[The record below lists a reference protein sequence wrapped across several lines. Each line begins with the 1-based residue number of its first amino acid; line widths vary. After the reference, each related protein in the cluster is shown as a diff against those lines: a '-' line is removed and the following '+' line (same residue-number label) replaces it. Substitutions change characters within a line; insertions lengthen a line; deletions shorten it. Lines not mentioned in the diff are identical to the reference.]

1 VRVAVRVRPL
11 LSFEK
16 SERLGECVGCIP
28 GSSQVYVGSEANG
41 KNNFTFDFTFP
52 KNCEQRILYD
62 DCVGSL
68 LEAFF
73 EGFNATIL
81 AYGQTGS
88 GKTYTM
94 GSASSLR
101 LSEEEQGI
109 IPRVISGM
117 YDMVRETSED
127 HPHVSYTVRCQ
138 FLEIYGEDI
147 HDLLEPAGSTVT
159 IREGQNGEVNVHGA
173 KEELVHGAEEM
184 AMLLER
190 GSLCRTTGSTLM
202 NAHSSRSHAIF
213 TVLLEQRIRQEGA
226 DP

>member
-1 VRVAVRVRPL
+1 MVNVA
-11 LSFEK
+11 
-16 SERLGECVGCIP
+16 
-28 GSSQVYVGSEANG
+28 
-41 KNNFTFDFTFP
+41 
-52 KNCEQRILYD
+52 
-62 DCVGSL
+62 
-68 LEAFF
+68 AFF

-101 LSEEEQGI
+101 IAEEEQGI
-109 IPRVISGM
+109 IPRVITGM
-117 YDMVRETSED
+117 YDLLREAMQER
-127 HPHVSYTVRCQ
+127 PNVSYSVRCQ
-138 FLEIYGEDI
+138 FLEIYGEEI
-147 HDLLEPAGSTVT
+147 HDLLEPAGSNVT

-173 KEELVHGAEEM
+173 KEMLVNGAEEM

-213 TVLLEQRIRQEGA
+213 TVLLEQRIGPEGEA
-226 DP
+226 SSGDEKV